1 MENFQKR
8 LATMIRSARE
18 AQSLT
23 QDKLGELISV
33 DQSMVGHYERGKAKP
48 RLSTLCLLIRVLN
61 LDVNELFYGESY
73 KNNEQLDEITRLVK
87 QLDSDSQQK
96 VIDCINFLQWKHNQ
110 NK

>member
-23 QDKLGELISV
+23 QEKLGDLININ
-33 DQSMVGHYERGKAKP
+33 QSMVGNYERGKAKP
-48 RLSTLCLLIRVLN
+48 RVDTLYHLIRVLN
-61 LDVNELFYGESY
+61 LDVNELFYGQSQQSD
-73 KNNEQLDEITRLVK
+73 EQPDKITGLIK
-87 QLDSDSQQK
+87 QLDTDSQEEVLAYIK
-96 VIDCINFLQWKHNQ
+96 FIQWKNKQ

>member
-33 DQSMVGHYERGKAKP
+33 DQSMVGHYERGKGKP
-48 RLSTLCLLIRVLN
+48 RLSTLYLLVRVLG
-61 LDVNELFYGESY
+61 LDVNELFYGESE
-73 KNNEQLDEITRLVK
+73 KSNEQLDEITRLVQ
-87 QLDSDSQQK
+87 QLDSDNRQK
-96 VIDCINFLQWKHNQ
+96 VIDYINFIQWKNNQ

>member
-1 MENFQKR
+1 MENFKKR

-96 VIDCINFLQWKHNQ
+96 VIDYINFLQWKHNQ

>member
-33 DQSMVGHYERGKAKP
+33 DQSMVGHYERGKGKP
-48 RLSTLCLLIRVLN
+48 RLSTLYLLVRVLG
-61 LDVNELFYGESY
+61 LDVNELKSLIILISFSGSTT
-73 KNNEQLDEITRLVK
+73 KIS
-87 QLDSDSQQK
+87 DSDRSSYTQRMTDSLK
-96 VIDCINFLQWKHNQ
+96 VG
-110 NK
+110 

>member
-87 QLDSDSQQK
+87 QLDSDSKQK
-96 VIDCINFLQWKHNQ
+96 VIDYINFLQWKHNQ

>member
-33 DQSMVGHYERGKAKP
+33 D
-48 RLSTLCLLIRVLN
+48 
-61 LDVNELFYGESY
+61 
-73 KNNEQLDEITRLVK
+73 
-87 QLDSDSQQK
+87 
-96 VIDCINFLQWKHNQ
+96 
-110 NK
+110 

>member
-33 DQSMVGHYERGKAKP
+33 DQSMVGHYERGKGKP
-48 RLSTLCLLIRVLN
+48 RLSTLYLLVRVLG
-61 LDVNELFYGESY
+61 LDVNELFYGESE
-73 KNNEQLDEITRLVK
+73 KSNEQLDEITRLVR

-96 VIDCINFLQWKHNQ
+96 VIDHINFLQWKHNQ